1 MKKIKEMNYSEFVG
15 LINER
20 NRPSGGIKTI
30 QEIIVNARLDEKNK
44 ILEIGSNTGFTTV
57 NIGLLTNAKVIG
69 IDVNEPSIEKS
80 KLYANKMGAK
90 TVDFIKGTALE
101 LLFEDESFDLIW
113 CSNVAS
119 FIDDKKQAISEYLR
133 VLKPNGFLA
142 VIPIYYRNSPPQNI
156 VDEISKAIDCKIE
169 IWDKKFW
176 VDLFKRIGDEKK
188 NYLEIIYEK
197 DYRYLDQKDRLDD
210 YIENILS
217 KNLDSSIMESEEFD
231 LIKEH
236 ARYFYKLFNEN
247 NYKYAG
253 YSTILMQKRKMP
265 DEEEL
270 FLSEEI

>member
-1 MKKIKEMNYSEFVG
+1 MKKNKEINYSEFVG

-30 QEIIVNARLDEKNK
+30 QEVIVNARLDEKKK

-69 IDVNEPSIEKS
+69 IDVNELSVEKS

-90 TVDFIKGTALE
+90 TVDFIKGSALE
-101 LLFEDESFDLIW
+101 IPFEDESFDLIW

-133 VLKPNGFLA
+133 VLKPGGFLA
-142 VIPIYYRNSPPQNI
+142 VIPIYYRNDPPQTI

-169 IWDKKFW
+169 IWDKNFW
-176 VDLFKRIGDEKK
+176 VDLFKHIGDEKK

-197 DYRYLDQKDRLDD
+197 DYKYLDQKYRLDN

-231 LIKEH
+231 LIKKR
-236 ARYFYKLFNEN
+236 ARYFYELFNEN
-247 NYKYAG
+247 NCKYAG
-253 YSTILMQKRKMP
+253 YSTILMQKRKMS

>member
-1 MKKIKEMNYSEFVG
+1 MKKNKEMNYSEFVG

-90 TVDFIKGTALE
+90 TVEFIKGTALE
-101 LLFEDESFDLIW
+101 LPFEDESFDLIW

-142 VIPIYYRNSPPQNI
+142 VIPIYYRNNPPQNI

-169 IWDKKFW
+169 IWDKNFW

-197 DYRYLDQKDRLDD
+197 DYRYLDQKDRLDN

-231 LIKEH
+231 LIKER